1 MMKKLILSIL
11 ILSPFLVKAQT
22 KVFKEVNEGISTEF
36 KPIFQSE
43 NLVGYIAFSE
53 LERANKDSFSYRI
66 SIMDENLNDV
76 GIVNFREKKLDLQQ
90 VSFVN
95 DTLCMAYLKSN
106 VLGYEFANRNER
118 NDSLTNGYV
127 SLFAQFISL
136 DGKIAHTFEKKL
148 NTDIRFSW
156 TNIRDG
162 KIGFGGLRHPLQ
174 LKNQDQKGFTFF
186 FGDNSQNYLLVITT
200 QGELLWEKYLLEGG
214 NHYNML
220 TSGKDVLLLITAER
234 SGSLGNYTVISYDT
248 DTKAGILKLPL
259 QDQFRNPLLA
269 VAFNNDPATGNPYL
283 AGYIHDPM
291 AAGAYLYT
299 KNVVQHLFSGIF
311 VINIDGHEK
320 TAVKRQFNYWTDRVD
335 DELMGNDFLFNNNAF
350 MKNAMA
356 FRDFQGNTYITGT
369 NTYHRAEYGGVVL
382 IRQDPKGKMAVLTP
396 FVDADLDPA
405 DIKKQYE
412 LTGMPPLYTVSSSDT
427 RSVYLI
433 VNNQANSIIYNLEKD
448 KIVRVIPHKDGNIR
462 TNVFPAKEGHVIVAE
477 YNRREKY
484 TKFSIE
490 AI

>member
-1 MMKKLILSIL
+1 MMKKFFLFILT
-11 ILSPFLVKAQT
+11 LSPLLLKAQT

-36 KPIFQSE
+36 KPIFQNG
-43 NLVGYIAFSE
+43 NLIGYLAFSE

-66 SIMDENLNDV
+66 NIMDENLNDL

-106 VLGYEFANRNER
+106 VLGYDWGSRNER
-118 NDSLTNGYV
+118 NDSLSKGYL

-148 NTDIRFSW
+148 KTDIRLSW

-162 KIGFGGLRHPLQ
+162 RIGNGGLKHSVQ

-186 FGDNSQNYLLVITT
+186 FGDDAYNYLLVITT
-200 QGELLWEKYLLEGG
+200 QGELLWEKYILEDGD
-214 NHYNML
+214 HYKML
-220 TSGKDVLLLITAER
+220 TSGRDVLFLITAER
-234 SGSLGNYTVISYDT
+234 NMAVSSHTVISYDT
-248 DTKAGILKLPL
+248 DKKAGILKLPL
-259 QDQFRNPLLA
+259 LDQFRNPLL
-269 VAFNNDPATGNPYL
+269 VMAFNNDPATGKPYL

-311 VINIDGHEK
+311 VINVDGHEK
-320 TAVKRQFNYWTDRVD
+320 TAVKRQFSYWTDKVD
-335 DELMGNDFLFNNNAF
+335 DELVENDFLSNNNAF
-350 MKNAMA
+350 MKNVIA

-369 NTYHRAEYGGVVL
+369 NNYHRSEYGSVVML
-382 IRQDPKGKMAVLTP
+382 KQDPSGKLSVLTP
-396 FVDADLDPA
+396 FADADIDLSDTR
-405 DIKKQYE
+405 KQYE
-412 LTGMPPLYTVSSSDT
+412 LTGMPPLYSVSSSDT
-427 RSVYLI
+427 RSTYLI
-433 VNNQANSIIYNLEKD
+433 VNAQVNSSIYSLEK
-448 KIVRVIPHKDGNIR
+448 KKVVRVIPHKDGNIR
-462 TNVFPAKEGHVIVAE
+462 TNIYPAKEGHVIVAE
-477 YNRREKY
+477 YNRKEKY
-484 TKFSIE
+484 TKLSIE